1 MAGWRI
7 PILAILGMLA
17 LMGGVV
23 SCSDDDG
30 DGGNGGNGDTTA
42 PVVSEIEPDDQTG
55 VSVNEPV
62 VVEFSE
68 AMDQTTADG
77 NITLSSGDITG
88 FTWTNDHT
96 VSVAHTN
103 WAEATQV
110 TVTVGIGMKDLAG
123 NNLAQQW
130 TASFWTESSNVVFL
144 ESDPINGAADINRS
158 VQPRLRFSHNMDL
171 TSLRNATSIT
181 QPGKSGAVVP
191 TWTMSYA
198 GDNWYRITFDDNL
211 DETATY
217 NIAVATSA
225 HVDGNPS
232 QHLSAAVA
240 ISFTTGADV
249 DNVPPRISSVNP
261 AVGAVVN
268 PSLATIAITFSEPID
283 TQQDVNPT
291 RVGAHIQALL
301 AGEPTWNV
309 DNTVL
314 TVYLQPPLPPGVRI
328 FADFGPGSFQDL
340 AGNANTETF
349 SISFTVSGTP
359 DFYPVFAN
367 WEYNYLQLNLSQP
380 KQFLDGEVRVT
391 FENISGETFDMVEWR
406 WDYFY
411 MEWQEDNR
419 EFMRDNSG
427 GLWLRGFREDD
438 QEGKVDIMFTP
449 EVLYQKMPWT
459 EETWNGSATFPTEIE
474 GTPTTGTVTYDG
486 VTVGQETLVFEDVA
500 PGEPAVVFEDCWKS
514 ILNYQ
519 LSVMEETFQTG
530 HDTLWYAP
538 GIGVVQEFNWSYN
551 EFEAFTQWERR
562 YLMELIIE

>member
-1 MAGWRI
+1 M
-7 PILAILGMLA
+7 GMLV

-30 DGGNGGNGDTTA
+30 DGGNGGSGDTTA

-88 FTWTNDHT
+88 FTWTNNGQT
-96 VSVAHTN
+96 VSVAHSA

-110 TVTVGIGMKDLAG
+110 TVNVLTGLKDLAG
-123 NNLAQQW
+123 NSLAQQW

-144 ESDPINGAADINRS
+144 ESDPAHNASDVSRS
-158 VQPRLRFSHNMDL
+158 VQPRLRFSHTMDL
-171 TSLRNATSIT
+171 TSLRNATTIT

-191 TWTMSYA
+191 TWTMSYV

-217 NIAVATSA
+217 NIAVATTA
-225 HVDGNPS
+225 HAEGNPGM
-232 QHLSAAVA
+232 QLSAAVA
-240 ISFTTGADV
+240 VSFTTGADV
-249 DNVPPRISSVNP
+249 DNEPPRISGVNP
-261 AVGAVVN
+261 AEGSVVN
-268 PSLATIAITFSEPID
+268 PDLTTIVVTFSEPID
-283 TQQDVNPT
+283 TQEDVTPN
-291 RVGAHIQALL
+291 RVGAAIMAVM
-301 AGEPTWNV
+301 AGEPIWNV
-309 DNTVL
+309 DNSVL
-314 TVYLQPPLPPGVRI
+314 TIYLQPPLPAGVRI
-328 FADFGPGSFQDL
+328 FADFEPGSFRDL

-367 WEYNYLQLNLSQP
+367 WEYNYLQLNLGPP
-380 KQFLDGEVRVT
+380 KQFLDGEVLVT

-406 WDYFY
+406 WDYYFG
-411 MEWQEDNR
+411 EWEEDNR
-419 EFMRDNSG
+419 EYMRDNSG
-427 GLWLRGFREDD
+427 GLWIRGFREEVD
-438 QEGKVDIMFTP
+438 EGVFEDIMFTP
-449 EVLYQKMPWT
+449 EVLYQKMPWA
-459 EETWNGSATFPTEIE
+459 EGTWDGSASFPIEIE

-486 VTVGQETLVFEDVA
+486 ITVGQETLVFDSLA
-500 PGEPAVVFEDCWKS
+500 PGEPAIVFEDCWKS

-519 LSVMEETFQTG
+519 LSAMEQTFQTS

-538 GIGVVQEFNWSYN
+538 GIGIVQEFNWSYDV
-551 EFEAFTQWERR
+551 FEDRTDWERR
-562 YLMELIIE
+562 YLMYVDIE